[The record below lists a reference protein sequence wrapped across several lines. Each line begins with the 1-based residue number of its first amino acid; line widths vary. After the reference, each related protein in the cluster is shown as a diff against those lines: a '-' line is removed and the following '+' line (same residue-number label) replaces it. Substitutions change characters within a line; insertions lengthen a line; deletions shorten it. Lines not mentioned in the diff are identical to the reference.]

1 MMGTWPTI
9 SLTFFIEE
17 SLLAH
22 VASLLVEFRVASD
35 RCPLVQLTRE
45 FESVEVEYLDMAQT
59 SEDAFLEVFE
69 VRGPRAGAFGDAL
82 LSAEGI
88 SQVQVRKASSDKIVG
103 QGVIALRCVRTVLA
117 QNGWM
122 PSKVVAAGGMETIS
136 VSVTDLDEAR
146 DLVHHVQTQYP
157 SFELAK
163 ITSHGAGDMA
173 FGKAGG
179 IGLTGRQEEVLRRAI
194 SAGYFDAHRR
204 KSAKEIA
211 DRMGVDRSTFARHLR
226 AALKKVLSHL
236 LE

>member
-1 MMGTWPTI
+1 
-9 SLTFFIEE
+9 
-17 SLLAH
+17 
-22 VASLLVEFRVASD
+22 
-35 RCPLVQLTRE
+35 
-45 FESVEVEYLDMAQT
+45 
-59 SEDAFLEVFE
+59 DAFLEVFE

-88 SQVQVRKASSDKIVG
+88 SQVQVKEEASDKIVG

-163 ITSHGAGDMA
+163 ITSQGAGDMA
-173 FGKAGG
+173 FGKVGG
-179 IGLTGRQEEVLRRAI
+179 IGLTGKQEEVLRRAI